1 MKYSTIFIFIAL
13 FFPQTCI
20 KSIFSE
26 EYRDAVINNNA
37 AKILNLNNQGCNIN
51 SINPFTGETHLG
63 SAAAKG
69 QVDIIRALLL
79 HGADPRAK
87 NINGSVALDWENAK
101 NDIKVINLL
110 SSY

>member
-1 MKYSTIFIFIAL
+1 MKHSIGFIFIAL
-13 FFPQTCI
+13 FSSQSFI
-20 KSIFSE
+20 KSVYSE
-26 EYRDAVINNNA
+26 EYIDAVINNNA

-87 NINGSVALDWENAK
+87 NINGSVALDWAKAK